1 MDNGPINVRRL
12 SLPAYNTAV
21 GSARAEPS
29 GLTGTSS
36 ATGEVDAWAELE
48 ESGLA
53 RDGHLTPEWTRAL
66 AGADRAPVTI
76 TLAARHDRMVF
87 DTDVALLPGLGLTV
101 TQRSVVGDEPSE
113 TLHEP
118 VVELVAFSPDLV
130 WPVVRRVL
138 PPQEA
143 VRADPRPTPPSQR
156 RTIGADDAA
165 RESVLAGGDAQVSLL
180 VSIHTPEGTAPF
192 GLHRWVLVDDDL
204 YEVNGTDPEV
214 VAVQPGA
221 IAHELVYLVTG
232 AYSAAATGFDSAVR

>member
-12 SLPAYNTAV
+12 SLLAYNTAV
-21 GSARAEPS
+21 SSARAEPS

-87 DTDVALLPGLGLTV
+87 DTDVALLPGLGLAV

-118 VVELVAFSPDLV
+118 AVELVAFSPEQV
-130 WPVVRRVL
+130 WQAVRRVL
-138 PPQEA
+138 PPEGV

-156 RTIGADDAA
+156 RTLGADEAA
-165 RESVLAGGDAQVSLL
+165 RERVLAGGDAQVSLL
-180 VSIHTPEGTAPF
+180 VSVHTPQGTAPF
-192 GLHRWVLVDDDL
+192 GLHRWVLVGDDL

-221 IAHELVYLVTG
+221 IAHELVYLITG
-232 AYSAAATGFDSAVR
+232 AYSAAATHFESAVR